1 MEIEDNFL
9 YSLYAAQAAARQSRT
24 CDMPSRSELESIR
37 CSPLTLAAAHETI
50 FLLQTNAASALALL
64 AVYTSADNV
73 LNVFTSHW
81 AFKAT
86 VILMSSTSA
95 QERQTGYVQG
105 LQVLERCALKWP
117 NAEALRSMIGE
128 SWIPDP

>member
-1 MEIEDNFL
+1 
-9 YSLYAAQAAARQSRT
+9 
-24 CDMPSRSELESIR
+24 MPSHSELESIQ
-37 CSPLTLAAAHETI
+37 CSPLTLAAAHETS

-64 AVYTSADNV
+64 AAYTSADNV

-86 VILMSSTSA
+86 VILMAKMSA
-95 QERQTGYVQG
+95 HERQTGYVRG

-117 NAEALRSMIGE
+117 NAEALRSVIAE
-128 SWIPDP
+128 SWIPNP

>member
-1 MEIEDNFL
+1 
-9 YSLYAAQAAARQSRT
+9 
-24 CDMPSRSELESIR
+24 MPSRSELESIR
-37 CSPLTLAAAHETI
+37 CSPMTLAAAHESI
-50 FLLQTNAASALALL
+50 FLVQTNAASALALL

-86 VILMSSTSA
+86 VVLMSSMSA
-95 QERQTGYVQG
+95 HERQTGYVQG

-117 NAEALRSMIGE
+117 NSEALRNVISE
-128 SWIPDP
+128 SWISNP